1 MEAAMK
7 AEEVMTRE
15 VISIDPDATVLQA
28 ARLMLQHHIS
38 GLPVIDKD
46 GNLVGVLSEGDFLRR
61 RETKTERRRSRWLEF
76 LMGPGRVAAEYSH
89 SHGSKVSE
97 VMTPDV
103 QTVDEVTPLEDI
115 VELMERRRIKRVPV
129 VCGGQVIGII
139 TRSNLMHAMV
149 SLARVA
155 QPADKGDAAI
165 REHLLAEIQ
174 KEQWAPAATTN
185 VVVHD
190 GVVEL
195 WGVIVDERQREAL
208 KVAAENVPG
217 VKAVKDHLVWI
228 EPTTGLTIE
237 PSDATLT
244 H

>member
-1 MEAAMK
+1 MK
-7 AEEVMTRE
+7 AEDVMTCE
-15 VISIDPDATVLQA
+15 VISIDPDSTVLQA
-28 ARLMLQHHIS
+28 ARLMLQQHIS
-38 GLPVIDKD
+38 GLPVIDKE

-61 RETKTERRRSRWLEF
+61 RETKTEKRRSRWLEF
-76 LMGPGRVAAEYSH
+76 LMGPGRIAAEYSH

-97 VMTPDV
+97 VMTKEV
-103 QTVDEVTPLEDI
+103 QTVDEATALEDI
-115 VELMERRRIKRVPV
+115 VDLMERHRIKRVPV
-129 VCGGQVIGII
+129 LCGGQVVGII

-155 QPADKGDAAI
+155 QPAATGDAAI
-165 REHLLAEIQ
+165 RDQLLAEMQ
-174 KEQWAPAATTN
+174 KEKWAPAASAN

-195 WGVIVDERQREAL
+195 WGVIIDERQREAL
-208 KVAAENVPG
+208 KVAAENIPG

-228 EPTTGLTIE
+228 EPTSGLTIE
-237 PSDATLT
+237 PADTTLT

>member
-1 MEAAMK
+1 MK
-7 AEEVMTRE
+7 AEDVMTRD
-15 VISIDPDATVLQA
+15 VISIDPDSTVLQA

-46 GNLVGVLSEGDFLRR
+46 GKLVGVLSEGDFLRR

-76 LMGPGRVAAEYSH
+76 LMGPGRIASEYSH

-97 VMTPDV
+97 VMTADV

-129 VCGGQVIGII
+129 LCGGLVVGII

-149 SLARVA
+149 SLARAA
-155 QPADKGDAAI
+155 QPAAGDDAAI
-165 REHLLAEIQ
+165 RERLLAEMQ
-174 KEQWAPAATTN
+174 KEQWAPAATVN

-195 WGVIVDERQREAL
+195 WGAIVDERQRTAL

-217 VKAVKDHLVWI
+217 VKGVKDHLVWI
-228 EPTTGLTIE
+228 EPTSGLTIE
-237 PSDATLT
+237 PTDTAPT

>member
-1 MEAAMK
+1 MK
-7 AEEVMTRE
+7 AEDVMTRE

-38 GLPVIDKD
+38 GLPVVDKN

-76 LMGPGRVAAEYSH
+76 LMGPGRIAAEYSH

-97 VMTPDV
+97 VMTTDV
-103 QTVDEVTPLEDI
+103 QTVDVSTQLEDI
-115 VELMERRRIKRVPV
+115 VDLMERRRIKRVPV
-129 VCGGQVIGII
+129 LCGGLMVGII

-149 SLARVA
+149 SLARTA
-155 QPADKGDAAI
+155 QPVATDDASI
-165 REHLLAEIQ
+165 REQLLAEMQ
-174 KEQWAPAATTN
+174 KEQWAPVASAN

-195 WGVIVDERQREAL
+195 WGVIIDERQREAL
-208 KVAAENVPG
+208 KIAAENIPG

-228 EPTTGLTIE
+228 EPTSGVTIE
-237 PSDATLT
+237 PNEDTALT

>member
-1 MEAAMK
+1 MK
-7 AEEVMTRE
+7 AEDVMTRD

-38 GLPVIDKD
+38 GLPVIDRD
-46 GNLVGVLSEGDFLRR
+46 GTLVGVLSEGDFLRR
-61 RETKTERRRSRWLEF
+61 RETRTERRRSRWLEF
-76 LMGPGRVAAEYSH
+76 LMGPGKIAAEYSH

-103 QTVDEVTPLEDI
+103 VTVDVTTPLEEI
-115 VELMERRRIKRVPV
+115 VDVMERRRVKRVPV
-129 VCGGQVIGII
+129 ICGSQVVGIV

-155 QPADKGDAAI
+155 QPGATDDAAI
-165 REHLLAEIQ
+165 RERLLAEIQ
-174 KEQWAPAATTN
+174 KEQWAPAATAN

-195 WGVIVDERQREAL
+195 WGVIVDERQRDAL
-208 KVAAENVPG
+208 KVAAENIPG
-217 VKAVKDHLVWI
+217 VKAVKDHMIWI
-228 EPTTGLTIE
+228 EPTSGMTIE
-237 PSDATLT
+237 PPDTAPP

>member
-1 MEAAMK
+1 MK
-7 AEEVMTRE
+7 AEDVMTRDL
-15 VISIDPDATVLQA
+15 ISIDPDATVLQA

-38 GLPVIDKD
+38 GLPVIDRD
-46 GNLVGVLSEGDFLRR
+46 GTLVGVLSEGDFLRR
-61 RETKTERRRSRWLEF
+61 RETRTERRRSRWLEF
-76 LMGPGRVAAEYSH
+76 LMGPGKIAAEYSH

-103 QTVDEVTPLEDI
+103 VTVDVTTPLEEI
-115 VELMERRRIKRVPV
+115 VDVMERRRVKRVPV
-129 VCGGQVIGII
+129 ICGSQVVGIV

-155 QPADKGDAAI
+155 QPGATDDAVI
-165 REHLLAEIQ
+165 RERLLAEIQ
-174 KEQWAPAATTN
+174 KEQWAPAATAN

-195 WGVIVDERQREAL
+195 WGVIVDERQRDAL
-208 KVAAENVPG
+208 KVAAENIPG
-217 VKAVKDHLVWI
+217 VKAVKDHMIWI
-228 EPTTGLTIE
+228 EPTSGMTIE
-237 PSDATLT
+237 PPDNAPP

>member
-1 MEAAMK
+1 MK
-7 AEEVMTRE
+7 AEDVMTRD

-38 GLPVIDKD
+38 GLPVIDRD
-46 GNLVGVLSEGDFLRR
+46 GTLVGVLSEGDFLRR
-61 RETKTERRRSRWLEF
+61 RETRTERRRSRWLEF
-76 LMGPGRVAAEYSH
+76 LMGPGKIAAEYSH

-103 QTVDEVTPLEDI
+103 VTVDVTTPLEEI
-115 VELMERRRIKRVPV
+115 VDVMERRRVKRVPV
-129 VCGGQVIGII
+129 ICGSQVVGIV

-155 QPADKGDAAI
+155 QPGATDDAVI
-165 REHLLAEIQ
+165 RERLLAEIQ
-174 KEQWAPAATTN
+174 KEQWAPAATAN

-195 WGVIVDERQREAL
+195 WGVIVDERQRDAL
-208 KVAAENVPG
+208 KVAAENIPG
-217 VKAVKDHLVWI
+217 VKAVKDHMIWI
-228 EPTTGLTIE
+228 EPTSGMTIE
-237 PSDATLT
+237 PPDNAPP